1 MKRVSKKNIN
11 IAISKVAEN
20 YFKASNANGLSESTR
35 AFLTNKWA
43 IYREIAYLLAVQ
55 DPKTLEAIVFDSQ
68 SWLVSAE
75 QVAAEAAK

>member
-20 YFKASNANGLSESTR
+20 YFKASNAKGLSESTR
-35 AFLTNKWA
+35 QFLTGKWA
-43 IYREIAYLLAVQ
+43 VYREIAYLMAVQ
-55 DPKTLEAIVFDSQ
+55 DPKTLESIMFDSQ

-75 QVAAEAAK
+75 QVAAESAK